1 MLLWLSLQYLKRCK
15 DFLTNITNT
24 IWYYV
29 YLCWIDYY
37 AHADFGALSN
47 CSCFREICSGL
58 LSTMLGD
65 FKWRQNSTY
74 IVSCQ
79 LIMQSYT
86 TVMKFIGNS
95 ATVEASILL
104 AKSNLFH
111 PKPSGVIPV
120 LSCLRWRGGGYYW
133 AINDPIQQL
142 VSTKIGGLIFVG
154 GWIIGRLQYSA
165 TLTLRQPQN
174 TSLLHGSMQEYYGN
188 THKCCLIIYRNWMAA
203 ICVSF

>member
-1 MLLWLSLQYLKRCK
+1 
-15 DFLTNITNT
+15 
-24 IWYYV
+24 
-29 YLCWIDYY
+29 
-37 AHADFGALSN
+37 
-47 CSCFREICSGL
+47 
-58 LSTMLGD
+58 
-65 FKWRQNSTY
+65 
-74 IVSCQ
+74 
-79 LIMQSYT
+79 MQSYT

-111 PKPSGVIPV
+111 SKPSGVIPV
-120 LSCLRWRGGGYYW
+120 LSCLRWWGGGYYW

-165 TLTLRQPQN
+165 KLRQPQN
-174 TSLLHGSMQEYYGN
+174 ISLLHGSMQEYYGN

-203 ICVSF
+203 MCKLLTFAVAIVGLHRFVLSQGSVLLKSKGICICNMTGVETGSRPLWSTGQLLEFTKSFHAIVLYIRKLVMLR